1 MTIPGHTRGVNMANS
16 TVEGFSLSHAA
27 ILNGKTGEEE
37 EFGDIYGI
45 RSGSLELDQD
55 SYDNTGDDSIL
66 STWYWANKVNVT
78 VQSGYVPFQTLSLI
92 SGSVVD
98 SSGATGSETYSL
110 PLWEEN
116 SMNTQ
121 PRPMLIRVP
130 SKDSQGIIRRLDF
143 ILYKV
148 QFQPFSFDGPSYKE
162 GLLLNYNGSA
172 LSSDVD
178 EKGQPV
184 LDSRTGKPTKAYGRL
199 ISTSIDAD

>member
-1 MTIPGHTRGVNMANS
+1 MANPTT

-27 ILNGKTGEEE
+27 ILDGTTGLEALL
-37 EFGDIYGI
+37 GDIYGI

-78 VQSGYVPFQTLSLI
+78 IQSGYVPFSTLSLI
-92 SGSVVD
+92 SGSVLT
-98 SSGATGSETYSL
+98 SSGSGTTESFSL

-116 SMNTQ
+116 SMNTV

-130 SKDSQGIIRRLDF
+130 SKDNNGVIRTLDF

-172 LSSDVD
+172 LFSSTD
-178 EKGQPV
+178 EKGNPV
-184 LDSRTGKPTKAYGRL
+184 LDSNTGKPTKAIGRL
-199 ISTSIDAD
+199 ISYAQV

>member
-1 MTIPGHTRGVNMANS
+1 MGNA

-27 ILNGKTGEEE
+27 ILNGTTGVEE

-55 SYDNTGDDSIL
+55 SYDNTGDDAIL

-78 VQSGYVPFQTLSLI
+78 IQGGYIPFETLALI
-92 SGSVVD
+92 SGSKVT
-98 SSGATGSETYSL
+98 SSGSGPSETFTL

-116 SMNTQ
+116 TMNTQ

-130 SKDSQGIIRRLDF
+130 SKDKDGQVRVLDF
-143 ILYKV
+143 ILFKV

-172 LSSDVD
+172 LFSDTD

-184 LDSRTGKPTKAYGRL
+184 LDSRTGKPTKAVGRL
-199 ISTSIDAD
+199 LSRPL

>member
-1 MTIPGHTRGVNMANS
+1 MAS
-16 TVEGFSLSHAA
+16 PIVEGFSLSHAA
-27 ILNGKTGEEE
+27 ILDGSTGLEE

-55 SYDNTGDDSIL
+55 SYDNTGDDAIL

-78 VQSGYVPFQTLSLI
+78 VQGGYIPFRTLALL
-92 SGSVVD
+92 SGSVVT
-98 SSGATGSETYSL
+98 SSGSGATETFSL

-116 SMNTQ
+116 TMNTE

-130 SKDSQGIIRRLDF
+130 SKDRDGLVRVLDF
-143 ILYKV
+143 ILFKV

-172 LSSDVD
+172 LFSDTD
-178 EKGQPV
+178 EKGDPV
-184 LDSRTGKPTKAYGRL
+184 LDSRTGEPTKAVGRL
-199 ISTSIDAD
+199 LSRPL